1 MGTVDV
7 IIVGAGTAGLG
18 ALREVRKRTESFII
32 VNDGPWGTMCARV
45 GCMPSKAL
53 IEAAGEFHRRLVF
66 SELGLSGGDGL
77 RVDAGAVLAR
87 VRKVR
92 DGFVAE
98 TRELTDDLGDRAISG
113 RARLRGPHEVEVD
126 GRVFGARS
134 IVLATGSRPS
144 VPADWQA
151 LADRLLTTDCLFE
164 QRALPSRLAV
174 VGLGPVGLEMAQALA
189 RLGVQ
194 VTGFHA
200 GRTIAGLGEGP
211 VNDTALDTLRH
222 ELDLHLGH
230 EARVTAEG
238 EGLRVTA
245 GSAGVVVDRVLVAMG
260 RTPCVQGLG
269 LENLGVPL
277 DEGGLPKVDRATLQ
291 VAGLPVFLAG
301 DANAEVPLQ
310 HEAADDGHIAGLN
323 AVSSSVGRMSDDG
336 HIAGLNAVSSSVSR
350 VSDDGLS
357 PAALIRGGSKGPSQG
372 PFLNRFVRRT
382 PLSIVFS
389 DPTLARVGQRFDAL
403 DRDRVVVGEARFA
416 DQGRARIMLRN
427 AGLLRI
433 CANREDGAL
442 VGAEL
447 FAPEG
452 EHLAHWLALAIHRR
466 STVFDLLRAP
476 FYHPTVEEGLR
487 TALGDLA
494 KQLPNDQVFPLV
506 STPAE

>member
-1 MGTVDV
+1 MAAVDV

-18 ALREVRKRTESFII
+18 ALREVRKRTQSFII

-92 DGFVAE
+92 DAFVNE
-98 TRELTDDLGDRAISG
+98 TRELTDDLGERAISG
-113 RARLRGPHEVEVD
+113 RARLRGPHEVEVG
-126 GRVFGARS
+126 GRVLEARS
-134 IVLATGSRPS
+134 IVIATGSRPA
-144 VPADWQA
+144 VPAAWQA
-151 LADRLLTTDCLFE
+151 LADRLLTTDSLFE
-164 QRALPSRLAV
+164 QTALPSRLAV

-200 GRTIAGLGEGP
+200 GRTIAGLSEGP
-211 VNDTALDTLRH
+211 VNDAALEILRH
-222 ELDLHLGH
+222 ELEVHLGH
-230 EARVTAEG
+230 EARLTADG
-238 EGLRVTA
+238 AGLRVTA
-245 GSAGVVVDRVLVAMG
+245 GPAGVVVERVLVAMG
-260 RTPCVQGLG
+260 RTPSVEGLG
-269 LENLGVPL
+269 LESLGVRL
-277 DEGGLPKVDRATLQ
+277 DEKGLPEVDRSTLQ
-291 VAGLPVFLAG
+291 VAGLPIFLAG

-310 HEAADDGHIAGLN
+310 HEAADDGHIAGIN
-323 AVSSSVGRMSDDG
+323 AVAAS
-336 HIAGLNAVSSSVSR
+336 VSSRVSR
-350 VSDDGLS
+350 VSDDGLG
-357 PAALIRGGSKGPSQG
+357 PAALARGGSKGPSQG
-372 PFLNRFVRRT
+372 PFLSRFARRT

-389 DPTLARVGQRFDAL
+389 DPTLAQVGQRFEAL
-403 DRDRVVVGEARFA
+403 DHDRVVVGEARFA

-427 AGLLRI
+427 AGLLRL

-442 VGAEL
+442 LGAEI

-476 FYHPTVEEGLR
+476 FYHPTIEEGLR
-487 TALGDLA
+487 AALVEVA
-494 KQLPNDQVFPLV
+494 KQLPNGDGFPLA

>member
-1 MGTVDV
+1 MRTVDV

-18 ALREVRKRTESFII
+18 ALNEVRKRTDSFII
-32 VNDGPWGTMCARV
+32 INDGPWGTMCARV

-66 SELGLSGGDGL
+66 AELGLSGGDGL
-77 RVDAGAVLAR
+77 RVEAGAVLAR
-87 VRKVR
+87 VRRVR
-92 DGFVAE
+92 DAFVSE

-126 GRVFGARS
+126 GRVLQARS
-134 IVLATGSRPS
+134 IVLAIGSRPT
-144 VPADWQA
+144 VPAAWKGF
-151 LADRLLTTDCLFE
+151 ADRLLTTDSLFE
-164 QRALPSRLAV
+164 QSALPSRLAV

-200 GRTIAGLGEGP
+200 RRTIAGLGEGP
-211 VNDTALDTLRH
+211 VNDAALDTLRH
-222 ELDLHLGH
+222 ELNLHLGH
-230 EARVTAEG
+230 EARLTAEG
-238 EGLRVTA
+238 AEEGMRVTA
-245 GSAGVVVDRVLVAMG
+245 GSASVVVDRVLVAMG
-260 RTPCVQGLG
+260 RTPSVQGLG

-277 DEGGLPKVDRATLQ
+277 DEQGLPEVDRWTLQ
-291 VAGLPVFLAG
+291 VADLPIFLAG

-323 AVSSSVGRMSDDG
+323 AVASHGR
-336 HIAGLNAVSSSVSR
+336 SR
-350 VSDDGLS
+350 VSDDGLG
-357 PAALIRGGSKGPSQG
+357 PAALGRGGSKGPSQG
-372 PFLNRFVRRT
+372 PFVTRFVRRT

-389 DPTLARVGQRFDAL
+389 DPTLALVGQRIGAL
-403 DRDRVVVGEARFA
+403 DHERVVVGEARFA
-416 DQGRARIMLRN
+416 DQGRARLMLRN

-442 VGAEL
+442 LGAEL

-487 TALGDLA
+487 TALVGIA
-494 KQLPNDQVFPLV
+494 KQLPNGDAFPLG
-506 STPAE
+506 SAAAE

>member
-1 MGTVDV
+1 MGAVDV

-32 VNDGPWGTMCARV
+32 INDGPWGTMCARV

-53 IEAAGEFHRRLVF
+53 IEAAGEFHRRLVL

-92 DGFVAE
+92 DGFVNE
-98 TRELTDDLGDRAISG
+98 TRELTDDLGERAISG
-113 RARLRGPHEVEVD
+113 RARLRGPREVEVD
-126 GRVFGARS
+126 GRVLEAGS
-134 IVLATGSRPS
+134 IVVATGSRPA
-144 VPADWQA
+144 VPADWRA
-151 LADRLLTTDCLFE
+151 LADRLLTTDSLFE
-164 QRALPSRLAV
+164 QTALPSRLAV

-200 GRTIAGLGEGP
+200 GRTIAGLSDGP

-222 ELDLHLGH
+222 ELEVHLGH
-230 EARVTAEG
+230 EARPTAEG
-238 EGLRVTA
+238 AGLRVTA
-245 GSAGVVVDRVLVAMG
+245 GPASVVVDRVLVAMG
-260 RTPCVQGLG
+260 RTPCVEGLG

-277 DEGGLPKVDRATLQ
+277 DERGLPRVDRGTLQ
-291 VAGLPVFLAG
+291 VPGLPVFLAG

-310 HEAADDGHIAGLN
+310 HEAADDGRIAGLN
-323 AVSSSVGRMSDDG
+323 AVSASTR
-336 HIAGLNAVSSSVSR
+336 SR
-350 VSDDGLS
+350 VRGDGLR
-357 PAALIRGGSKGPSQG
+357 PAVLARGGSKGSSQG
-372 PFLNRFVRRT
+372 PFLSRFVRRT

-403 DRDRVVVGEARFA
+403 DQGRIVVGEARFA

-427 AGLLRI
+427 AGLLRL
-433 CANREDGAL
+433 CANREDGVL

-487 TALGDLA
+487 TALVEAA
-494 KQLPNDQVFPLV
+494 KQLPNGDGFPLV
-506 STPAE
+506 AAPGE

>member
-1 MGTVDV
+1 MGSVDV

-53 IEAAGEFHRRLVF
+53 IAAAGEFHRRLVF
-66 SELGLSGGDGL
+66 SELGLSGGDSL

-92 DGFVAE
+92 DGFVRE
-98 TRELTDDLGDRAISG
+98 TREATDDLGDRAISG
-113 RARLRGPHEVEVD
+113 RARLQGPHEVEVD
-126 GRVFGARS
+126 GRVFAARS
-134 IVLATGSRPS
+134 IVLATGSRPA
-144 VPADWQA
+144 VPADWKVW
-151 LADRLLTTDCLFE
+151 ADRLLTTDSLFE

-200 GRTIAGLGEGP
+200 GGTIAGLSEGP

-222 ELDLHLGH
+222 ELKVHLGH
-230 EARVTAEG
+230 EARLTAEG

-245 GSAGVVVDRVLVAMG
+245 GSAGAVVDRVLVAMG
-260 RTPCVQGLG
+260 RTPSVQGLG

-277 DEGGLPKVDRATLQ
+277 DEKGLPKVDRATLQ
-291 VAGLPVFLAG
+291 VAGLPIFLAG

-323 AVSSSVGRMSDDG
+323 AVSPSVR
-336 HIAGLNAVSSSVSR
+336 R
-350 VSDDGLS
+350 
-357 PAALIRGGSKGPSQG
+357 
-372 PFLNRFVRRT
+372 FLRRT

-389 DPTLARVGQRFDAL
+389 DPTVARVGQRFDAL
-403 DRDRVVVGEARFA
+403 DHDRVVVGEARFA
-416 DQGRARIMLRN
+416 DQGRARLMLRN
-427 AGLLRI
+427 AGLVRI
-433 CANREDGAL
+433 SANREDGAL
-442 VGAEL
+442 LGAEL
-447 FAPEG
+447 FVPEG

-466 STVFDLLRAP
+466 STVLDLLRAP

-487 TALGDLA
+487 TALVDLA
-494 KQLPNDQVFPLV
+494 KQLPNGEAFPLV
-506 STPAE
+506 SAPAE

>member
-1 MGTVDV
+1 MRTVDV

-18 ALREVRKRTESFII
+18 ALNEVRKRTDSFII
-32 VNDGPWGTMCARV
+32 INDGPWGTMCARV

-66 SELGLSGGDGL
+66 AELGLSGGDGL
-77 RVDAGAVLAR
+77 RVEAGAVLAR
-87 VRKVR
+87 VRRVR
-92 DGFVAE
+92 DDFARE
-98 TRELTDDLGDRAISG
+98 TRKLTDDLGDRAISG

-126 GRVFGARS
+126 GRVLQARS
-134 IVLATGSRPS
+134 IVLATGSRPA
-144 VPADWQA
+144 VPAAWKGF
-151 LADRLLTTDCLFE
+151 ADRLLTTDSLFE
-164 QRALPSRLAV
+164 QSALPSRLAV

-200 GRTIAGLGEGP
+200 RRTIAGLGEGP

-222 ELDLHLGH
+222 ELNLHLGH
-230 EARVTAEG
+230 EARLTAEGAEG
-238 EGLRVTA
+238 EGMRVTA
-245 GSAGVVVDRVLVAMG
+245 GSASVVVDRVLVAMG
-260 RTPCVQGLG
+260 RTPSVQGLG
-269 LENLGVPL
+269 LENLGVPV
-277 DEGGLPKVDRATLQ
+277 DEEGLPRVDRGTLQ
-291 VAGLPVFLAG
+291 VADLPIFLAG
-301 DANAEVPLQ
+301 DANTEVPLQ

-323 AVSSSVGRMSDDG
+323 AVAASVG
-336 HIAGLNAVSSSVSR
+336 A
-350 VSDDGLS
+350 
-357 PAALIRGGSKGPSQG
+357 
-372 PFLNRFVRRT
+372 FVRRT

-389 DPTLARVGQRFDAL
+389 DPALALVGQRWGAL
-403 DRDRVVVGEARFA
+403 DHDRVVVGEARFA
-416 DQGRARIMLRN
+416 DQGRARLMLRN

-487 TALGDLA
+487 TALVGIA
-494 KQLPNDQVFPLV
+494 KQLPNGDAFPLG
-506 STPAE
+506 SAPAE

>member
-1 MGTVDV
+1 MGAVDV

-18 ALREVRKRTESFII
+18 ALREVRKRTDSFVI
-32 VNDGPWGTMCARV
+32 VNDGPWGSMCARV

-66 SELGLSGGDGL
+66 SELGLEGGGGL
-77 RVDAGAVLAR
+77 RVDTGAVLAR

-92 DGFVAE
+92 DGFVSE
-98 TRELTDDLGDRAISG
+98 TRQVTDALGDRAISG
-113 RARLRGPHEVEVD
+113 RARLRGPRQVEVD
-126 GRVFGARS
+126 GRVLEARS
-134 IVLATGSRPS
+134 IVLATGSRPA

-151 LADRLLTTDCLFE
+151 LADRLLTTDSLFE
-164 QRALPSRLAV
+164 QSALPPRLAV

-222 ELDLHLGH
+222 ELNLHLGH
-230 EARVTAEG
+230 EARLTAEG

-277 DEGGLPKVDRATLQ
+277 DEKGLPKVDRATLQ
-291 VAGLPVFLAG
+291 VAGLPIFLAG

-323 AVSSSVGRMSDDG
+323 AVSSSVR
-336 HIAGLNAVSSSVSR
+336 
-350 VSDDGLS
+350 
-357 PAALIRGGSKGPSQG
+357 
-372 PFLNRFVRRT
+372 RFVRRT
-382 PLSIVFS
+382 PLSIVFC
-389 DPTLARVGQRFDAL
+389 DPTLALVGQRFAAL
-403 DRDRVVVGEARFA
+403 DRDRVVVGEARFT
-416 DQGRARIMLRN
+416 DQGRARLTLRN

-433 CANREDGAL
+433 CANRENGAL

-447 FAPEG
+447 FAPDG

-487 TALGDLA
+487 TALVDIA
-494 KQLPNDQVFPLV
+494 KQLPNDDAFPLV
-506 STPAE
+506 SAPAE

>member
-1 MGTVDV
+1 MDTVDV

-18 ALREVRKRTESFII
+18 ALREVRKRTQSFII

-66 SELGLSGGDGL
+66 SELGLSGGYGL

-87 VRKVR
+87 VRRVR
-92 DGFVAE
+92 DEFVSE
-98 TRELTDDLGDRAISG
+98 TRELTNDLGDRAIFG
-113 RARLRGPHEVEVD
+113 RARLRGPHEVEVG
-126 GRVFGARS
+126 GRVLEARS
-134 IVLATGSRPS
+134 IVLATGSRPA
-144 VPADWQA
+144 VPEAWKA
-151 LADRLLTTDCLFE
+151 LADRLLTTDSLFE
-164 QRALPSRLAV
+164 QSALPSRLAI

-189 RLGVQ
+189 RLGVH

-200 GRTIAGLGEGP
+200 ERTIAGLSEGP

-222 ELDLHLGH
+222 ELNVYLGH
-230 EARVTAEG
+230 EARLTAER

-277 DEGGLPKVDRATLQ
+277 DEKGLPKVDRATLQ
-291 VAGLPVFLAG
+291 LAGLPIFLAG

-323 AVSSSVGRMSDDG
+323 AVSSSVR
-336 HIAGLNAVSSSVSR
+336 
-350 VSDDGLS
+350 
-357 PAALIRGGSKGPSQG
+357 
-372 PFLNRFVRRT
+372 RFVRRT

-389 DPTLARVGQRFDAL
+389 DPTLALVGQRLAVL
-403 DRDRVVVGEARFA
+403 DHDRVVMGEARFA
-416 DQGRARIMLRN
+416 DQGRARMMLRN

-476 FYHPTVEEGLR
+476 FYHPTLEEGLR
-487 TALGDLA
+487 TALIDTA
-494 KQLPNDQVFPLV
+494 KQLPNDEAFPLV
-506 STPAE
+506 SEPAE

>member
-1 MGTVDV
+1 MGAVDV

-18 ALREVRKRTESFII
+18 ALREVRKRTQSFII
-32 VNDGPWGTMCARV
+32 INDGPWGTMCARV

-53 IEAAGEFHRRLVF
+53 IEAAGEFNRRLAF

-92 DGFVAE
+92 DAFVSE
-98 TRELTDDLGDRAISG
+98 TRELTDDLGERAISG
-113 RARLRGPHEVEVD
+113 RARLRGPREVQVD
-126 GRVFGARS
+126 GRVLEARS
-134 IVLATGSRPS
+134 IVVATGSRPA
-144 VPADWQA
+144 VPPDWWA
-151 LADRLLTTDCLFE
+151 FSDRLLTTDSLFE
-164 QRALPSRLAV
+164 QTALPLRLAV

-211 VNDTALDTLRH
+211 VSNAALDTLRH
-222 ELDLHLGH
+222 ELEVHLGH
-230 EARVTAEG
+230 EARLAAEG
-238 EGLRVTA
+238 PGLRVTA
-245 GSAGVVVDRVLVAMG
+245 GAAGAVVERVLVAMG
-260 RTPCVQGLG
+260 RTPCVEGLG

-277 DEGGLPKVDRATLQ
+277 DEKGLPEVDRATLQ
-291 VAGLPVFLAG
+291 VAGLPIFLAG

-310 HEAADDGHIAGLN
+310 HEAADDGHIAGIN
-323 AVSSSVGRMSDDG
+323 AVS
-336 HIAGLNAVSSSVSR
+336 
-350 VSDDGLS
+350 
-357 PAALIRGGSKGPSQG
+357 AAPR
-372 PFLNRFVRRT
+372 RFVRRT
-382 PLSIVFS
+382 PLSIAFS

-403 DRDRVVVGEARFA
+403 DRARVVVGEARFA
-416 DQGRARIMLRN
+416 DQGRARIMVRN
-427 AGLLRI
+427 AGLLRL
-433 CANREDGAL
+433 CANREDGTL

-466 STVFDLLRAP
+466 STVLDLLRAP

-487 TALGDLA
+487 TALVEAA
-494 KQLPNDQVFPLV
+494 KQLPNGEGFPL
-506 STPAE
+506 TEAPAK

>member
-1 MGTVDV
+1 VDA
-7 IIVGAGTAGLG
+7 IIVGAGTAGLS
-18 ALREVRKRTESFII
+18 ALREVRRRTQSFII

-45 GCMPSKAL
+45 GCMPSKTL

-77 RVDAGAVLAR
+77 CVDAGAALAR

-92 DGFVAE
+92 DGFVRE
-98 TRELTDDLGDRAISG
+98 NRELTDDLGERAISG

-126 GRVFGARS
+126 GRVLEARS
-134 IVLATGSRPS
+134 IVLAIGSRPS

-151 LADRLLTTDCLFE
+151 LGDRLLTTDSLFE
-164 QRALPSRLAV
+164 ERELPSRLAV

-211 VNDTALDTLRH
+211 VNDTALEMLRR
-222 ELDLHLGH
+222 ELKVHLGH
-230 EARVTAEG
+230 EARWTAEG

-245 GSAGVVVDRVLVAMG
+245 GSAGAVVDRVLVALG
-260 RTPCVQGLG
+260 RTPSVRGLG

-277 DEGGLPKVDRATLQ
+277 DEKGLPKVDRATLQ
-291 VAGLPVFLAG
+291 VAGLPIFLAG

-310 HEAADDGHIAGLN
+310 HEAADDGHIAGIN
-323 AVSSSVGRMSDDG
+323 AVSPSVR
-336 HIAGLNAVSSSVSR
+336 
-350 VSDDGLS
+350 
-357 PAALIRGGSKGPSQG
+357 
-372 PFLNRFVRRT
+372 RFVRRT

-389 DPTLARVGQRFDAL
+389 DPTLARVGQREGAL

-427 AGLLRI
+427 AGLLRL

-447 FAPEG
+447 CAPEG
-452 EHLAHWLALAIHRR
+452 EHLAHWLALAIHQR

-487 TALGDLA
+487 TALADAA
-494 KQLPNDQVFPLV
+494 KQLPNGEAFSLV
-506 STPAE
+506 SAPAE

>member
-1 MGTVDV
+1 MAIVDV

-18 ALREVRKRTESFII
+18 ALREVRKRTQSFII

-53 IEAAGEFHRRLVF
+53 IAAAGEFHRRLIF
-66 SELGLSGGDGL
+66 SEFGLSGGDGL

-92 DGFVAE
+92 DGFVSE

-126 GRVFGARS
+126 GRVLEARS
-134 IVLATGSRPS
+134 IVLATGSRPF
-144 VPADWQA
+144 VPAAWKA
-151 LADRLLTTDCLFE
+151 LGDRLLTTDSLFE
-164 QRALPSRLAV
+164 QSALPARLAV

-194 VTGFHA
+194 VTGFHS
-200 GRTIAGLGEGP
+200 GRTVAGLSEGP
-211 VNDTALDTLRH
+211 LNDLAIETLRD
-222 ELDLHLGH
+222 ELKVHLGH
-230 EARVTAEG
+230 EAQLTAAG
-238 EGLRVTA
+238 EGVRVTA
-245 GSAGVVVDRVLVAMG
+245 GSVGMVVDRALVALG
-260 RTPCVQGLG
+260 RTPRVEGLG
-269 LENLGVPL
+269 LETLGVPL
-277 DEGGLPKVDRATLQ
+277 DEEGLPKVDRATLQ
-291 VAGLPVFLAG
+291 IAGLSIFLAG

-323 AVSSSVGRMSDDG
+323 AVSS
-336 HIAGLNAVSSSVSR
+336 AVR
-350 VSDDGLS
+350 
-357 PAALIRGGSKGPSQG
+357 P
-372 PFLNRFVRRT
+372 FVRRT

-389 DPTLARVGQRFDAL
+389 DPNLALVGQRFEAL
-403 DRDRVVVGEARFA
+403 DPDRVVVGEARFA
-416 DQGRARIMLRN
+416 DQGRARMMLRN
-427 AGLLRI
+427 AGLLRLF
-433 CANREDGAL
+433 AHRDNGAL

-487 TALGDLA
+487 SALGDLA
-494 KQLPNDQVFPLV
+494 KQLPNGEAFPLA
-506 STPAE
+506 STPAA

>member
-18 ALREVRKRTESFII
+18 ALREVRKSTRSFLI

-66 SELGLSGGDGL
+66 SELGISGGDSL

-92 DGFVAE
+92 DEFVSE
-98 TRELTDDLGDRAISG
+98 TREVTDDLGDRAISG
-113 RARLRGPHEVEVD
+113 RARLRGPHEVEVG
-126 GRVFGARS
+126 GRVLEARS
-134 IVLATGSRPS
+134 IVVATGSRPA
-144 VPADWQA
+144 VPADWRA
-151 LADRLLTTDCLFE
+151 LADRLLTTDSLFE
-164 QRALPSRLAV
+164 QTALPSRLAV

-222 ELDLHLGH
+222 ELEVHLGH
-230 EARVTAEG
+230 EARLTAEG
-238 EGLRVTA
+238 AGLRVTA
-245 GSAGVVVDRVLVAMG
+245 GPASVIVDRVLVAMG
-260 RTPCVQGLG
+260 RTPCVEGLG
-269 LENLGVPL
+269 LESLGVPL
-277 DEGGLPKVDRATLQ
+277 DEKGLPEVDRATLQ
-291 VAGLPVFLAG
+291 VAGLPIFLAG

-310 HEAADDGHIAGLN
+310 HEAADDGHIAGIN
-323 AVSSSVGRMSDDG
+323 AVAAS
-336 HIAGLNAVSSSVSR
+336 IASR
-350 VSDDGLS
+350 VSADGLR
-357 PAALIRGGSKGPSQG
+357 PAALARGGAKGPSQG
-372 PFLNRFVRRT
+372 PFLSRFARRT

-403 DRDRVVVGEARFA
+403 DPDRVVVGEARFG

-433 CANREDGAL
+433 CANRQDGTL

-466 STVFDLLRAP
+466 STVCDLLRAP
-476 FYHPTVEEGLR
+476 FYHPTIEEGLR
-487 TALGDLA
+487 TALVDVA
-494 KQLPNDQVFPLV
+494 KQLPNGGGFPLV
-506 STPAE
+506 AAPGE

>member
-1 MGTVDV
+1 MGIVDV

-18 ALREVRKRTESFII
+18 ALREVRKRTQSFVI

-53 IEAAGEFHRRLVF
+53 IAAAGEFHRRLVF
-66 SELGLSGGDGL
+66 SELGLSGADGL

-92 DGFVAE
+92 DGFVSE

-126 GRVFGARS
+126 GRVLEARS

-144 VPADWQA
+144 VPAAWKA
-151 LADRLLTTDCLFE
+151 LGGRLLTTDSLFE
-164 QRALPSRLAV
+164 QSALPARLAV

-194 VTGFHA
+194 VTGFHG
-200 GRTIAGLGEGP
+200 GRTVAGLSEGP
-211 VNDTALDTLRH
+211 INDMALDTLRH
-222 ELDLHLGH
+222 ELKVHLGH
-230 EARVTAEG
+230 DAQLTAEG
-238 EGLRVTA
+238 ADGERLRVTA
-245 GSAGVVVDRVLVAMG
+245 GSADVVVDRVLVAMG
-260 RTPCVQGLG
+260 RTPCVEGLG
-269 LENLGVPL
+269 LETLGVPL
-277 DEGGLPKVDRATLQ
+277 DEKGLPKVDRGTLQ
-291 VAGLPVFLAG
+291 VAALPIFLAG

-323 AVSSSVGRMSDDG
+323 AVSSSVR
-336 HIAGLNAVSSSVSR
+336 
-350 VSDDGLS
+350 
-357 PAALIRGGSKGPSQG
+357 
-372 PFLNRFVRRT
+372 RFARRT
-382 PLSIVFS
+382 PLSIVFT
-389 DPTLARVGQRFDAL
+389 DPNLALVGQRFEAL
-403 DRDRVVVGEARFA
+403 EPDRVVVGEARFA
-416 DQGRARIMLRN
+416 DQGRARMMLRH

-433 CANREDGAL
+433 FANREDGAL

-466 STVFDLLRAP
+466 STIFDLLRAP
-476 FYHPTVEEGLR
+476 FYHPTIEEGLR
-487 TALGDLA
+487 TALADIA
-494 KQLPNDQVFPLV
+494 KRLPNGEAFPLV
-506 STPAE
+506 STPAK

>member
-1 MGTVDV
+1 MGAVDV

-18 ALREVRKRTESFII
+18 ALREIRKRTQSFII
-32 VNDGPWGTMCARV
+32 INDGPWGTMCARV

-66 SELGLSGGDGL
+66 CELGLSGGDGL

-87 VRKVR
+87 VRRVR
-92 DGFVAE
+92 DGFVNE
-98 TRELTDDLGDRAISG
+98 TRELTDDLGGRAISG
-113 RARLRGPHEVEVD
+113 RARLRGPHQVEVD
-126 GRVFGARS
+126 GRLLEARS
-134 IVLATGSRPS
+134 IVVATGSRPA
-144 VPADWQA
+144 VPAEWQA
-151 LADRLLTTDCLFE
+151 LADRLLTTDSLFE
-164 QRALPSRLAV
+164 QTGLPPRLAV

-211 VNDTALDTLRH
+211 VNDTALDALRH
-222 ELDLHLGH
+222 ELEVHLGH
-230 EARVTAEG
+230 EARLAAEG
-238 EGLRVTA
+238 AGLRVTA
-245 GSAGVVVDRVLVAMG
+245 GPAGVAVDRVLVAMG
-260 RTPCVQGLG
+260 RTPSVGGLG

-277 DEGGLPKVDRATLQ
+277 DENGLPEVDRATLQ
-291 VAGLPVFLAG
+291 VAGLPIFLAG

-310 HEAADDGHIAGLN
+310 HEAADDGHIAGIN
-323 AVSSSVGRMSDDG
+323 AVSASTT
-336 HIAGLNAVSSSVSR
+336 
-350 VSDDGLS
+350 
-357 PAALIRGGSKGPSQG
+357 
-372 PFLNRFVRRT
+372 RFARRT

-403 DRDRVVVGEARFA
+403 DPARVAVGEARFA

-427 AGLLRI
+427 AGLLRL
-433 CANREDGAL
+433 CANREDGRL

-487 TALGDLA
+487 TALADLA
-494 KQLPNDQVFPLV
+494 KQLPNGDGFPLV
-506 STPAE
+506 PVPGE

>member
-1 MGTVDV
+1 MGIVDV

-18 ALREVRKRTESFII
+18 ALREVRKRTDSFII

-53 IEAAGEFHRRLVF
+53 IEAAGEFHRRLIL
-66 SELGLSGGDGL
+66 SELGLSGGDSL

-87 VRKVR
+87 VRKMR
-92 DGFVAE
+92 DGFVSE

-126 GRVFGARS
+126 GRVFEARS
-134 IVLATGSRPS
+134 IVIATGSRPV
-144 VPADWQA
+144 VPADWEVF
-151 LADRLLTTDCLFE
+151 ADRLLTTDSLFE
-164 QRALPSRLAV
+164 QSTLPSRLAV

-200 GRTIAGLGEGP
+200 GRTIAGLCEGP
-211 VNDTALDTLRH
+211 VNDTALDILRH
-222 ELDLHLGH
+222 ELNVHLGH
-230 EARVTAEG
+230 GARLTAEG
-238 EGLRVTA
+238 DGLRVTA
-245 GSAGVVVDRVLVAMG
+245 GAAGMVVDRVLVAMG
-260 RTPCVQGLG
+260 RSPCVQGFG

-277 DEGGLPKVDRATLQ
+277 DEKGLPTVDRATLQ
-291 VAGLPVFLAG
+291 VPGLPVFLAG

-323 AVSSSVGRMSDDG
+323 AVSSLVKR
-336 HIAGLNAVSSSVSR
+336 R
-350 VSDDGLS
+350 VSDD
-357 PAALIRGGSKGPSQG
+357 RGSKGPSQG
-372 PFLNRFVRRT
+372 PFGRRFVRRT

-389 DPTLARVGQRFDAL
+389 DPALALVGRRFDAL
-403 DRDRVVVGEARFA
+403 DPDRVVVGEARFT

-487 TALGDLA
+487 TALVDIA
-494 KQLPNDQVFPLV
+494 KQLPAAETFPLV
-506 STPAE
+506 SAPAE

>member
-1 MGTVDV
+1 MGSVDV

-18 ALREVRKRTESFII
+18 ALREVRKRTQSFII
-32 VNDGPWGTMCARV
+32 INDGPWGTMCARV

-92 DGFVAE
+92 DGFVSE

-113 RARLRGPHEVEVD
+113 RARLRGPHEVEVG
-126 GRVFGARS
+126 GRVLEARS
-134 IVLATGSRPS
+134 IVVATGSRPA
-144 VPADWQA
+144 VPAGWQA
-151 LADRLLTTDCLFE
+151 LADRLLTTDSLFE
-164 QRALPSRLAV
+164 QTALPSRLAV

-211 VNDTALDTLRH
+211 VNDAALDTLRH
-222 ELDLHLGH
+222 ELEVHLGH
-230 EARVTAEG
+230 EARLTAEG
-238 EGLRVTA
+238 AGLRVTA
-245 GSAGVVVDRVLVAMG
+245 GPVGVVPAGVIVDRVLVAMG
-260 RTPCVQGLG
+260 RTPCVEGLG

-277 DEGGLPKVDRATLQ
+277 DEKGLPEVDRATLQ
-291 VAGLPVFLAG
+291 VAGLPIFLAG

-310 HEAADDGHIAGLN
+310 HEAADDGHIAGIN
-323 AVSSSVGRMSDDG
+323 AVSASTR
-336 HIAGLNAVSSSVSR
+336 
-350 VSDDGLS
+350 
-357 PAALIRGGSKGPSQG
+357 
-372 PFLNRFVRRT
+372 RFVRRT

-403 DRDRVVVGEARFA
+403 DPDRVVVGEARFG

-433 CANREDGAL
+433 CANRQDGTL

-476 FYHPTVEEGLR
+476 FYHPTIEEGLR
-487 TALGDLA
+487 TALVDVA
-494 KQLPNDQVFPLV
+494 KQLPSAEAFPLV
-506 STPAE
+506 STPVE